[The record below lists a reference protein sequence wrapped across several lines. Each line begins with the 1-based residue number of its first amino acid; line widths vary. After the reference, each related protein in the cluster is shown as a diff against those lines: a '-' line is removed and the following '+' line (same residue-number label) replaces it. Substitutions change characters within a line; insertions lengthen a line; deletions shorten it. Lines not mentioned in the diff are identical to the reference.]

1 MCEVSFY
8 APAPDGEDTDRDA
21 ENKERLVSDV
31 KGIGAQSPRAPTP
44 IEVAH

>member
-8 APAPDGEDTDRDA
+8 APAPAGEDTEDA
-21 ENKERLVSDV
+21 ETKERLVSDV